1 MHRPGYY
8 RALRGLLEFQQH
20 SGNPGAALGLCDRI
34 LVETP
39 DDTDLLHQRAVILA
53 QLPGRYQE
61 ALSAIERAIEITPRP
76 AFIYQRGRLRLALGD
91 AANAIEDFRRVE
103 QAGGIASGSL
113 DLLMA
118 EAYLELGNIELAR
131 SFSDAARREGTNIK
145 REELERLN
153 RIVARLV
160 EVENQ

>member
-1 MHRPGYY
+1 M
-8 RALRGLLEFQQH
+8 
-20 SGNPGAALGLCDRI
+20 GLCDVI
-34 LVETP
+34 LAETP
-39 DDTDLLHQRAVILA
+39 DDTDLLYQRAVILA
-53 QLPGRYQE
+53 QLPGRYLE

-103 QAGGIASGSL
+103 QAGGIASGSM

-118 EAYLELGNIELAR
+118 EAYLELGNNELAR
-131 SFSDAARREGTNIK
+131 SFSDAARREGSNIK